1 MSRLKIMVIY
11 GTRPEAIKLSPVI
24 TSLSQNLHFQT
35 VVVSTGQHREMV
47 DSISKMFG
55 FAPDY
60 SLQAMVPGQSLNQML
75 ASLIRKIDEVIS
87 IEKPDCVLVQGD
99 TTTAAAGALSSF
111 NCEIP
116 VVHLEAGLR
125 TGDIM
130 APFPEEAN
138 RRIITQVATL
148 HLTPT
153 IGAKENLTRENV
165 DPSSIV
171 VTGNTVIDA
180 LLQATGWDVEISD
193 AAVQRV
199 LDRFEQIVIVTTHRR
214 ENLHDIQNIAHAVK
228 KIAMDNQNVG
238 FIVPLHLNPRVREAF
253 LPEVRSVGNIAV
265 ARPLP
270 YDEFTAVLKNADLV
284 LTDSGG
290 LQEEAPALGIPVLIM
305 RDKTERPEA
314 IRAGTSRIIG
324 TGESEI
330 VKATNGMLR
339 DLARDKE
346 RVRPSNPFGDGNAT
360 ARVVAAIEELFG
372 VGIRLA
378 DFE

>member
-24 TSLSQNLHFQT
+24 TGLSQNLHFQT

-47 DSISKMFG
+47 DSISNMFG

-75 ASLIRKIDEVIS
+75 ASMIRKIDEVIS
-87 IEKPDCVLVQGD
+87 IEQPDCVLVQGD
-99 TTTAAAGALSSF
+99 TTTATAGALSSF

-116 VVHLEAGLR
+116 VAHLEAGLR

-238 FIVPLHLNPRVREAF
+238 FIVPLHLNPRVREVF
-253 LPEVRSVGNIAV
+253 LPEVRSVGNISV
-265 ARPLP
+265 AEPLP
-270 YDEFTAVLKNADLV
+270 YDEFTAVLKHADLV

-314 IRAGTSRIIG
+314 IRAGTSRLIG
-324 TGESEI
+324 TCESEI
-330 VKATNGMLR
+330 VRATNGMLR
-339 DLARDKE
+339 DLARDEE
-346 RVRPSNPFGDGNAT
+346 RLRPSNPFGDGNAT